1 MLPLKSLRKTP
12 PPAIP
17 TTQPRKITFT
27 IRSGSTTA
35 TAPPPKPPRPTIT
48 PQRPPR
54 PTTGTPQRPQASTD
68 AVINSSERKPTAPS
82 SASRN
87 AVGAT
92 NSSSVRRPAELTA
105 VGAAVAPVAQPRS
118 AKTQSVNGENYVAVP
133 EDHPLRQHGPWWT
146 APSEA
151 PWATMLPELGSLSGW
166 SYSSQ
171 SVGFHCGA
179 RCRCSVTQIRREQ
192 ASLVHTPVSNTLE
205 LYLDDIQL

>member
-1 MLPLKSLRKTP
+1 MLPLKSVSKTP

-17 TTQPRKITFT
+17 TQPKKITFT

-35 TAPPPKPPRPTIT
+35 TAPPKPPRPTIT

-54 PTTGTPQRPQASTD
+54 PTGTPQRPQTSTD
-68 AVINSSERKPTAPS
+68 AVVNSSEARLSMTRKRTAPS

-92 NSSSVRRPAELTA
+92 NSSSTRRPVEFKA
-105 VGAAVAPVAQPRS
+105 VGAAMAPAAQPRS
-118 AKTQSVNGENYVAVP
+118 AKNQSVNGGNYVAVP
-133 EDHPLRQHGPWWT
+133 EDHPLRQHGPWWN

-166 SYSSQ
+166 SYNSQ
-171 SVGFHCGA
+171 SVGFHCGGRLRVQRDA
-179 RCRCSVTQIRREQ
+179 NRQGE
-192 ASLVHTPVSNTLE
+192 ASLATHP
-205 LYLDDIQL
+205 YLLP